1 MFSGGIKRDQWYEI
15 GSNKTEY
22 GRTIISTIIENSNS
36 CGIVFVIALYTMKRI
51 IQKLHIATPE

>member
-22 GRTIISTIIENSNS
+22 DHTIIGTIIENSNS
-36 CGIVFVIALYTMKRI
+36 CGIVSVIALYTMKRI